1 MNNLVSIIYI
11 FSFIWLFPPIRQ
23 FKSKYFIYFLTL
35 PLAEA
40 ASLIVSYFFSFNQ
53 MLIYNFFS
61 LLALVSV
68 LEKKMIKKMW
78 PVIFLVIV
86 YASGFVLN
94 GFKNEIIFI
103 FIHILILAVFM
114 KQFIL
119 RIFYEDIFSVFMVL
133 LIFYEFTLIT
143 KFINILTGFANA
155 SYYYIITSIF
165 EFFIGVFFCI
175 YRDSSAKILIKLDRA
190 SS

>member
-40 ASLIVSYFFSFNQ
+40 VSIVVSHYSHFDQ
-53 MLIYNFFS
+53 MLIFNFASLVTLLSVLDRQLVKKIWPVTILAILYISSFFFS
-61 LLALVSV
+61 
-68 LEKKMIKKMW
+68 
-78 PVIFLVIV
+78 
-86 YASGFVLN
+86 GFS
-94 GFKNEIIFI
+94 NEIIFI
-103 FIHILILAVFM
+103 IFRALILAVFM

-119 RIFYEDIFSVFMVL
+119 KMFHEDIFSIFL
-133 LIFYEFTLIT
+133 IILIFYEFTLIT